1 MLCGEETSGSV
12 SSVDAAGKAHLK
24 AAWRIRK
31 MRQSVRR
38 CFGEYARLR
47 KWIVGLLGASILI
60 IGAAMV
66 FLPGPAIVVIP
77 AGLAIL
83 ASEFAWARKLLRRV
97 KKQFDGRSAES
108 NRARRQQ

>member
-1 MLCGEETSGSV
+1 
-12 SSVDAAGKAHLK
+12 
-24 AAWRIRK
+24 

-97 KKQFDGRSAES
+97 KKQFGGRSAETI
-108 NRARRQQ
+108 ARGVNNKQEERKDNV